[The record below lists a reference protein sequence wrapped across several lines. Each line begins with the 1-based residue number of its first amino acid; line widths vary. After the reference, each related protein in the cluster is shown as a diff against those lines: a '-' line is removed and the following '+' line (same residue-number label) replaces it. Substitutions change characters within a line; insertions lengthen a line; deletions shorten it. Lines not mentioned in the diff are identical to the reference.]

1 MFFINNSRMVK
12 DFQANNNSMQIKKL
26 LRILGHDF
34 ALSQNPHFRKGGH
47 IGLAAV
53 AIGLGPTVC
62 KSL

>member
-1 MFFINNSRMVK
+1 MVK